1 MKCKYRKKQIYL
13 SPLFTFKE
21 ANIVVKLID
30 ENSKLSSNQLSYKS
44 KLDLD
49 TLGAVAT
56 FILRKG
62 SQRVKIFENQQS
74 YRVDLISTAGT
85 QSQLY

>member
-21 ANIVVKLID
+21 ATIVVKLIE
-30 ENSKLSSNQLSYKS
+30 ENSKLSGNPLSYRS

-62 SQRVKIFENQQS
+62 SQRVKIFENKQS